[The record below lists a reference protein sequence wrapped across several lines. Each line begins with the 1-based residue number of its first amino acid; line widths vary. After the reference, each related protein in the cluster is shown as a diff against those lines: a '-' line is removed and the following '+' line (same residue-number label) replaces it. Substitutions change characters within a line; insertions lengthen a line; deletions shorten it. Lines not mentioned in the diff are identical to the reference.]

1 MTDHGAR
8 SYHRYLQGDKNALED
23 LVREYGDRLVR
34 FSYCILGDP
43 YAAEDVMEDT
53 FAALIVKKKG
63 FVGDAKFSTY
73 LFQIARNRCMDVLR
87 RRKKLQP
94 LPLFDVGTFFESSDP
109 EAETIDA
116 EEKEQLYKALR
127 TLPEDYQT
135 VLDLVYFEGFS
146 IEQTAEILHKN
157 KKQVY
162 NLLSRAKSQLR
173 TLLEKEPPPS
183 DLPSGVSQTS

>member
-8 SYHRYLQGDKNALED
+8 SYHRYLQGDKNALEE
-23 LVREYGDRLVR
+23 LVKEYGDRLVR

-53 FAALIVKKKG
+53 FAALIVKKKKFDG
-63 FVGDAKFSTY
+63 NAKFSTY

-94 LPLFDVGTFFESSDP
+94 LPLLEAGYFFESSDP
-109 EAETIDA
+109 EEEAIGA
-116 EEKEQLYKALR
+116 EEKERLYESLR
-127 TLPEDYQT
+127 TLPESYQS

-146 IEQTAEILHKN
+146 IEQTAKILHKN
-157 KKQVY
+157 RKQVY

-173 TLLEKEPPPS
+173 AHLEKEPPQN
-183 DLPSGVSQTS
+183 DLGSGTSRNM